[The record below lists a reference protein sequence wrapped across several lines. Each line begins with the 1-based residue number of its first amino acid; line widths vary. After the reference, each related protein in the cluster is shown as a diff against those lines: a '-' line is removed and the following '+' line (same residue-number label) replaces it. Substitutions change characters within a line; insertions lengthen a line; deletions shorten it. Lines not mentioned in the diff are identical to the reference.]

1 MAESKKY
8 YWLKLSSDFFEDDT
22 IQFIEEQENG
32 VLYSNFY
39 LKLCLKSLKNDGKLM
54 RLVGDTFIP
63 YDAKSL
69 SKLTGVDIDTV
80 RIAMDLFKRI
90 GLIEIYE
97 SGEIYLNQV
106 KEMIGS
112 ETDKAKIMRRKRA
125 EQKLIGNNVTE
136 VLPKCYTEIE
146 IEKDK
151 ELEIEI
157 DKEKK
162 ETYVSIIDAYTQDD
176 ELKASLSDFV
186 EMRKKM
192 KGFTTRALK
201 LALNK
206 LDEIALDDFTKIDI
220 VNQSVMNSWKSFYPI
235 HSNKQQKEDMPF

>member
-146 IEKDK
+146 KDK

-192 KGFTTRALK
+192 KGFTTRALT

-206 LDEIALDDFTKIDI
+206 LDELALDDFTKVDI

-235 HSNKQQKEDMPF
+235 HSNKKQKEEMPF